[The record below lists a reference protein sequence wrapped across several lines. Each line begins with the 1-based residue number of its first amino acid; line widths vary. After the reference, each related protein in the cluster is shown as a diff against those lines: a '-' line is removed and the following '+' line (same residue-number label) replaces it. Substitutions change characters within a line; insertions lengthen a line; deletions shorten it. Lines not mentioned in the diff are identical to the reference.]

1 MGFDL
6 DTPPTVSRAWWIA
19 GHLTIWPA
27 VRLPLRLKVL
37 GRENLP
43 ADGPVLIVC
52 NHISQGD
59 PPILGVAALP
69 RRSYYMAKIELF
81 RIPVLRRIIHE
92 LGAFPVDRGASDRR
106 ALRIA
111 RDILARGDQ
120 LLMFP
125 EGTRHKDGRLR
136 LGLPG
141 AGTLGLRPGV
151 TVVPAAIWGSH
162 RFLRRVRVAFGPPI
176 DLSDLDSNHRSGR
189 SQQAVD
195 RMMAAIAALMP
206 VVGAPAQEAPR
217 REQ

>member
-1 MGFDL
+1 MAFDL
-6 DTPPTVSRAWWIA
+6 DTPPAVTRAWWIA

-27 VRLPLRLKVL
+27 VRLALRLRVL

-43 ADGPVLIVC
+43 AAGPVVVVC
-52 NHISQGD
+52 NHISQAD

-69 RRSYYMAKIELF
+69 RKSYYMAKIELF
-81 RIPVLRRIIHE
+81 RLPVIRRIIRE

-106 ALRIA
+106 ALRVA

-125 EGTRHKDGRLR
+125 EGTRHKDGLLR
-136 LGLPG
+136 PGLPG

-162 RFLRRVRVAFGPPI
+162 RFMHRVRVAFGPPI
-176 DLSDLDSNHRSGR
+176 DLSDLDSGHRSGR
-189 SQQAVD
+189 SQEAVD
-195 RMMAAIAALMP
+195 RMMAAIAALLP

-217 REQ
+217 HER